1 MLTSTDNSQ
10 KPAAFTLIELVLVMV
25 LLATLLAISAPTLS
39 RSFKGRALE
48 QEAVRLLAA
57 TEYAR
62 EEAVSQSLP
71 MTLWIDPVG
80 GTFGV
85 RAKGDNPGDP
95 SREETWALPQ
105 ELRFDL
111 QPAPT
116 DTAGRV
122 IAATFDPEGTLA
134 LESLTPLVLVHRTAG
149 RITLVQTDDGWGYE
163 IAPASP

>member
-57 TEYAR
+57 TVYAR

-80 GTFGV
+80 AYASTLYRAGT
-85 RAKGDNPGDP
+85 
-95 SREETWALPQ
+95 
-105 ELRFDL
+105 
-111 QPAPT
+111 
-116 DTAGRV
+116 
-122 IAATFDPEGTLA
+122 
-134 LESLTPLVLVHRTAG
+134 
-149 RITLVQTDDGWGYE
+149 
-163 IAPASP
+163 